1 MTGFVLVEEAPDVL
15 RPDLLRSRLN
25 TEGCGAVVSFVG
37 LTRETEGEADVLR
50 LEFDAWQDRLTPVL
64 KGLAEQAIQN
74 FGVMA
79 VAMAHRTGSVGPQ
92 EPIVAIHV
100 GSPHRKEAFQAC
112 EWLID
117 ELKKQAPIWK
127 KEVYLRRGDLEGGV
141 GLSEKSIEGIV
152 NIGSKPS
159 VERRATA
166 RGRLSLQA
174 STKTAIVEGDV
185 SKGDVLE
192 ASTIAAIQAVKETP
206 RIVPHC
212 HPIPLEGTEVN
223 WRWDDDDLWCT
234 VTVSA
239 HYKTGIEMEALTG
252 VAAGLL
258 CAFDMVKS
266 LEKDSDGQ
274 YPTARITDLEVVEK
288 FKGN

>member
-74 FGVMA
+74 FGVTA

-100 GSPHRKEAFQAC
+100 GSPHRKEAFHAC

-127 KEVYLRRGDLEGGV
+127 KEVTSEGETWKE
-141 GLSEKSIEGIV
+141 GLG
-152 NIGSKPS
+152 
-159 VERRATA
+159 
-166 RGRLSLQA
+166 
-174 STKTAIVEGDV
+174 
-185 SKGDVLE
+185 
-192 ASTIAAIQAVKETP
+192 
-206 RIVPHC
+206 
-212 HPIPLEGTEVN
+212 
-223 WRWDDDDLWCT
+223 
-234 VTVSA
+234 
-239 HYKTGIEMEALTG
+239 
-252 VAAGLL
+252 
-258 CAFDMVKS
+258 
-266 LEKDSDGQ
+266 
-274 YPTARITDLEVVEK
+274 
-288 FKGN
+288 